1 MPVRVEPSLRRSWH
15 SRGQGLI
22 RLIIVL
28 KTNYF
33 VCFLYSLNTNRIR
46 VVLNVQGAHAIFF
59 FFFFFFEPLKCARI
73 NDTSR
78 VIRNPNILHMRKQRR
93 RCCNRAADQRLCF
106 CYIDTVFLYFLN
118 QKFQPLAI
126 FCGSTARF
134 CVGPGW
140 IPPNTGFGRKFV
152 SSWHVFFFCT
162 VTTFCLIRNKHIQQN
177 NASLL
182 NTHPY
187 MSRIARNPVFGVSN
201 LVRHKLCCTAT
212 EDA

>member
-1 MPVRVEPSLRRSWH
+1 MTEYQLSASQNN
-15 SRGQGLI
+15 SRDSQCAGCTCY
-22 RLIIVL
+22 V
-28 KTNYF
+28 
-33 VCFLYSLNTNRIR
+33 
-46 VVLNVQGAHAIFF
+46 
-59 FFFFFFEPLKCARI
+59 FFETLKCARI

-106 CYIDTVFLYFLN
+106 CYTDTVFPLLPN

-126 FCGSTARF
+126 LCGSTARF
-134 CVGPGW
+134 VFDLVGYHRIQVLAENLFP
-140 IPPNTGFGRKFV
+140 
-152 SSWHVFFFCT
+152 HDMFFFCT
-162 VTTFCLIRNKHIQQN
+162 VTIFCLIRNKHIQQN

-187 MSRIARNPVFGVSN
+187 MSRTARNPVFGVYN
-201 LVRHKLCCTAT
+201 PARHKLCCTAT

>member
-1 MPVRVEPSLRRSWH
+1 MFTPDWFPHLLYLTLIGPDSSSGRTSASGAGGRRFETRPRH
-15 SRGQGLI
+15 

-46 VVLNVQGAHAIFF
+46 GVLNVQGAHAIFF
-59 FFFFFFEPLKCARI
+59 FFFFFETLKCARI

-106 CYIDTVFLYFLN
+106 CYIDTVFPLLPKSEIISASSDLLWLYS
-118 QKFQPLAI
+118 PV
-126 FCGSTARF
+126 

-152 SSWHVFFFCT
+152 SS
-162 VTTFCLIRNKHIQQN
+162 
-177 NASLL
+177 
-182 NTHPY
+182 
-187 MSRIARNPVFGVSN
+187 
-201 LVRHKLCCTAT
+201 
-212 EDA
+212 